1 MANAANEMVVHKLTT
16 KFLPFLSC
24 IWISPNT
31 ILAAGHGCEPLLFH
45 HDEEKG
51 EVTYVNKL
59 EQSKAAETTTKFSA
73 RELFASRDTKG
84 TGGQTR
90 NDNRRHPKLAQNALQ
105 REWGN
110 FPFAN

>member
-1 MANAANEMVVHKLTT
+1 MANAANDMVVHKLTT

-45 HDEEKG
+45 HDEVRG
-51 EVTYVNKL
+51 EITFVNKL
-59 EQSKAAETTTKFSA
+59 DQSKAAETTTKFSA

-84 TGGQTR
+84 TGGRQGMTIGGT
-90 NDNRRHPKLAQNALQ
+90 QN
-105 REWGN
+105 
-110 FPFAN
+110 